1 MSLLRLG
8 LIGPTARPASRGL
21 ADPSGRSTC
30 NLLDLRQYLQ
40 YLQYGPYTNRKYGR
54 EYHSNLLLRGGA
66 AVFFTQSSTS
76 LTF

>member
-30 NLLDLRQYLQ
+30 NLRQYLQ

-54 EYHSNLLLRGGA
+54 EYHSNLLLLMLTRVRG
-66 AVFFTQSSTS
+66 TDT
-76 LTF
+76 L